1 MSKEFLKIGH
11 RGACGYEPENTL
23 RSFQKA
29 LDLGVDMIELDVY
42 ALKSGEL
49 IVIHD
54 DKVNRTTNG
63 NGYVMDK
70 TFEEMRSL
78 DAGQGEKIPTLA
90 EVLDLVDK
98 KVQVNIELKGE
109 GTAESVVEIINKY
122 ISEKSWSAIDFFVSS
137 FNHVELKKFKDLNPE
152 IRIGALIVGI
162 PLDYAKFGEEL
173 KAYSVNLC
181 QEFIN
186 QEFVDD
192 AHRRGMKVFVWTVND
207 LDDIERIKNL
217 GADGI
222 FINYPDRV
230 LLT

>member
-1 MSKEFLKIGH
+1 MSKSFLKIGH

-23 RSFQKA
+23 RSFKKA
-29 LDLGVDMIELDVY
+29 LELGVDMIELDVY

-49 IVIHD
+49 VVIHD
-54 DKVNRTTNG
+54 DKVNRTTDG

-70 TFEEMRSL
+70 TFEEIRLL
-78 DAGQGEKIPTLA
+78 DAGQGEKIPTLD

-109 GTAESVVEIINKY
+109 GTAEPIAEIINKY
-122 ISEKSWSAIDFFVSS
+122 VNEKDWSAIDFFVSS
-137 FNHVELKKFKDLNPE
+137 FNHIELKKFKDLKPE
-152 IRIGALIVGI
+152 INIGALIVGI
-162 PLDYAKFGEEL
+162 PLDYAKFGEDL
-173 KAYSVNLC
+173 GAYSVNLC

-186 QEFVDD
+186 QEFVED

-207 LDDIERIKNL
+207 LDDIERIKKL

-222 FINYPDRV
+222 FINYPDR
-230 LLT
+230 LK